1 MELSCLRSLVM
12 VLLRLDILPVP
23 TVPQYMSPGDG
34 FVMCPKSIKH
44 SSICRSNRRYVSRI
58 VSAGEIGEM

>member
-1 MELSCLRSLVM
+1 M